1 MIHRFLLCSQ
11 TLHMKN
17 LDTESVAHR
26 LQAPLAGRTPFRSLI
41 ERLGMWF
48 SFGFIR
54 FVAPGV
60 LLGIAWEVVPPRRT
74 ALSVFTVAGTV
85 RGRRDS

>member
-1 MIHRFLLCSQ
+1 
-11 TLHMKN
+11 
-17 LDTESVAHR
+17 
-26 LQAPLAGRTPFRSLI
+26 
-41 ERLGMWF
+41 MWF